1 MMAFSIYVS
10 FRIFFRCWYSNKS
23 AINCTNNSWKGINFK
38 KCFLI
43 FSILLPIGH
52 CMNLEASLHNAC
64 VTRRT
69 VLIAV
74 AFPIPNLVCID
85 LKWYYDSN
93 FLQILKISNINIII
107 HTYMNLALPCA
118 IKQLKVA
125 SLV

>member
-1 MMAFSIYVS
+1 
-10 FRIFFRCWYSNKS
+10 
-23 AINCTNNSWKGINFK
+23 
-38 KCFLI
+38 
-43 FSILLPIGH
+43 
-52 CMNLEASLHNAC
+52 MNLEASLHNAC

-93 FLQILKISNINIII
+93 FLQIVKISNISIII
-107 HTYMNLALPCA
+107 HIYMNLALPCA

>member
-1 MMAFSIYVS
+1 VPSIAPIIPGKALTS
-10 FRIFFRCWYSNKS
+10 
-23 AINCTNNSWKGINFK
+23 K

-74 AFPIPNLVCID
+74 AFPISNLVCID

-93 FLQILKISNINIII
+93 FLQILKISNISISIII

-118 IKQLKVA
+118 IKQLKVVF
-125 SLV
+125 LV